1 MGQAGQGG
9 VDLTR
14 GGRGGSLG
22 KLMAKHGREGDAA
35 SAQAGVSEELAA
47 GLLAVE
53 FEKGVHRSQKDTMPE
68 AGSLQESASGGDEVL
83 HVLAEHIE
91 LDIEAAAG
99 AHGFE
104 VRHCDGMRDDPAG
117 DGLCGDFRSGEG
129 DAIEAGEAIMV
140 VESDKA
146 DMDVEA
152 FEDGFLAK
160 ILTGEGES
168 AEVGAVVA
176 LVASSEEDI
185 AAVANGGGAAAP
197 AAAPV
202 AEAAA
207 PVAASAAGKF

>member
-1 MGQAGQGG
+1 MKFIAGISSTALLCLLSWNSGA
-9 VDLTR
+9 R
-14 GGRGGSLG
+14 P
-22 KLMAKHGREGDAA
+22 
-35 SAQAGVSEELAA
+35 SAVSAFVAHSPSTHAILPSNVAITNAMRLSSALNAEAI
-47 GLLAVE
+47 
-53 FEKGVHRSQKDTMPE
+53 KITMPALSSTMKE
-68 AGSLQESASGGDEVL
+68 GRVVSWLKS
-83 HVLAEHIE
+83 
-91 LDIEAAAG
+91 
-99 AHGFE
+99 
-104 VRHCDGMRDDPAG
+104 
-117 DGLCGDFRSGEG
+117 EG

-176 LVASSEEDI
+176 LVASSEDDI

-202 AEAAA
+202 VEAAA

>member
-1 MGQAGQGG
+1 MSW
-9 VDLTR
+9 LK
-14 GGRGGSLG
+14 S
-22 KLMAKHGREGDAA
+22 
-35 SAQAGVSEELAA
+35 
-47 GLLAVE
+47 
-53 FEKGVHRSQKDTMPE
+53 
-68 AGSLQESASGGDEVL
+68 
-83 HVLAEHIE
+83 
-91 LDIEAAAG
+91 
-99 AHGFE
+99 
-104 VRHCDGMRDDPAG
+104 
-117 DGLCGDFRSGEG
+117 EG

-176 LVASSEEDI
+176 LVASSEDDI

-202 AEAAA
+202 VEAAA